1 MAHRRKLGDVYAI
14 PLPNGT
20 FAFCRVLQSA
30 GAAFYKHRGKNTE
43 DIPLTEEYEFTVYV
57 YNHAFREWV
66 FVVNRPFENEEE
78 AWPPPTCWVDQLTG
92 KGSLYIKGKS
102 IPCSYGEC
110 KMFFEFEQFLNAH
123 PEYKLVYS
131 DGESEVDL
139 LELSDGLFGEMF
151 GDDGWIEKHSE
162 FDGKDYF

>member
-1 MAHRRKLGDVYAI
+1 MRTAEAPLIEVILMAHRRKLGDIYAI
-14 PLPNGT
+14 PLPDGT

-30 GAAFYKHRGKNTE
+30 GAAFYKYRGKNAQ

-78 AWPPPTCWVDQLTG
+78 SWPPPTCWVDQLTG

-110 KMFFEFEQFLNAH
+110 KDLEITAVWDSH
-123 PEYKLVYS
+123 HV
-131 DGESEVDL
+131 VDRL
-139 LELSDGLFGEMF
+139 M
-151 GDDGWIEKHSE
+151 GDHKWENSFK
-162 FDGKDYF
+162 KPVP